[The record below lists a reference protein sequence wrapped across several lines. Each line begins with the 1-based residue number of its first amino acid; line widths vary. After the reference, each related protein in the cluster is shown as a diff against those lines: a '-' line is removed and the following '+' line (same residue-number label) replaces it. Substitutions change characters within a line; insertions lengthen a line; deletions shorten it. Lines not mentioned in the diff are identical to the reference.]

1 VLEKADRFG
10 AQIAATTAHFAVA
23 APGEAIGT
31 DGGAPALLEA
41 CRREDRE
48 YGDVR
53 RGIRE
58 LPLTCGNCRTGVGHF
73 SGTCTHCTPE
83 AALPLAHVLVVG
95 ASTPSDRN
103 CFAPGH
109 ARFVS

>member
-1 VLEKADRFG
+1 VLEKDDRLG
-10 AQIAATTAHFAVA
+10 AQIAATAAHFAVA

-31 DGGAPALLEA
+31 DGGVPALLEV

-48 YGDVR
+48 RGDVR
-53 RGIRE
+53 RGIRV
-58 LPLTCGNCRTGVGHF
+58 LPLTCGNCRPGVGHF
-73 SGTCTHCTPE
+73 SGRRTDCAPE
-83 AALPLAHVLVVG
+83 AVLPLTHVLVVG

-103 CFAPGH
+103 CFTPGH